1 MKRIFAFFM
10 LTVVLFCAAFPA
22 ALADINPKD
31 FFNPGQREAMQAA
44 GRAMDHGVAWAE
56 ETEGETPFAVFLRK
70 TGETAQLTL
79 LEKQGEG
86 WQVTACNDTIPV
98 SLVSTASLS
107 AWRGDIWQN
116 EGSEQEQ
123 RPHFS
128 LTIDK
133 MEFPN
138 NRENPHYQLYC
149 CIQFGRTDAGTWALE
164 FANIVPFEEAAEGR
178 SPYYLLN
185 RAETGWVY
193 CFYEEIISEAGLPMD
208 RSPMIAET
216 HLPLEALVPFEDL
229 AGFSLPEF
237 LDFLRSLAP
246 EEYEHTP
253 YPYPAREQIVPTPQA
268 EEASPAVLQISL
280 YYNPDGGKYY
290 HVSRTCPSVSTVYW
304 PLTSLSME
312 EWTSPA
318 FARLLPC
325 PICGAPERPGQ

>member
-10 LTVVLFCAAFPA
+10 LTAVLFCAAFPA

-31 FFNPGQREAMQAA
+31 FLNPGQREAMQAA

-79 LEKQGEG
+79 QEKQGEG

-164 FANIVPFEEAAEGR
+164 FANIVPFE
-178 SPYYLLN
+178 
-185 RAETGWVY
+185 
-193 CFYEEIISEAGLPMD
+193 
-208 RSPMIAET
+208 
-216 HLPLEALVPFEDL
+216 DL

-268 EEASPAVLQISL
+268 EEASPAVPQISL
-280 YYNPDGGKYY
+280 YYNPDGGKFY

-312 EWTSPA
+312 EWTGPA